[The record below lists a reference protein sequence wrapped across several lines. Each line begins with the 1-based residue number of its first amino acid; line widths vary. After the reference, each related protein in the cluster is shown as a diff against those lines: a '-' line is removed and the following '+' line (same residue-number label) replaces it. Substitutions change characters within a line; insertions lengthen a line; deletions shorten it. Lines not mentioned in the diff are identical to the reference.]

1 MSSFA
6 TFDFHSVECG
16 LCGSPIGIW
25 LRIKTGVAVG
35 VGVFVGVGDGVGKG
49 VSVGAVAVPLTDAT
63 V

>member
-1 MSSFA
+1 M
-6 TFDFHSVECG
+6 
-16 LCGSPIGIW
+16 CGSPIGIW